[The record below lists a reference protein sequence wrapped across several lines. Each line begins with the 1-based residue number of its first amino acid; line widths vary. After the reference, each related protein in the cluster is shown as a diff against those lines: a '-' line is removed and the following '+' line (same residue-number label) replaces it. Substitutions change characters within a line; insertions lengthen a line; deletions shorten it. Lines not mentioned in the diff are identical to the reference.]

1 GRLPGA
7 TRQSAYNEFVSRYI
21 FRGMVESTTEN
32 FNPFPSVRKSPWIT
46 SVTTTTSALN
56 VSWDSLGIT
65 SNTTLL
71 IYATYPVSPSVRFI
85 NPSLYK
91 FIVAVDGTAKSGTV
105 DIAEEYLERI
115 DPVVPDLGARIGIC
129 IRA

>member
-1 GRLPGA
+1 
-7 TRQSAYNEFVSRYI
+7 SRYI
-21 FRGMVESTTEN
+21 FRGMVERTTYN
-32 FNPFPSVRKSPWIT
+32 YNPFPPGRKSQWKT
-46 SVTTTTSALN
+46 SVTTTTSTLN
-56 VSWDSLGIT
+56 TSCDSSGIT

-115 DPVVPDLGARIGIC
+115 DPVVPELGARIGIC
-129 IRA
+129 IRAVNSDNFACSEKSY